1 MKLNYYLRGLGTG
14 ILAATLFFGVAG
26 NGSEQ
31 VMTDSEILARAEQI
45 NKENAVLS
53 GGPGREDESIQT
65 EETLT
70 APVEEEELG
79 MQDQT
84 GQEETS
90 DPAQDVGN
98 GDSEPE
104 ETGTQKAADDALAGQ
119 QSGTDQ
125 PQNGRQPDI
134 EERTQAASSSEK
146 ESEKQRPT
154 DAGQSGEGTQ
164 DNSADGADQTEMIVI
179 TINSGDSSE
188 TVSKK
193 VEQAGLVASAEEYN
207 RFLCANGYD
216 KKLNVGKHEIPA
228 GADETEIAKRLIG
241 K

>member
-119 QSGTDQ
+119 QAGTDQ
-125 PQNGRQPDI
+125 PQNGRQPDT
-134 EERTQAASSSEK
+134 EER
-146 ESEKQRPT
+146 
-154 DAGQSGEGTQ
+154 TQ

>member
-26 NGSEQ
+26 NGNEQ

-53 GGPGREDESIQT
+53 GPGREDETLQP
-65 EETLT
+65 EETST
-70 APVEEEELG
+70 APAEEEELG

-90 DPAQDVGN
+90 DPAQDVEN
-98 GDSEPE
+98 EDPESE
-104 ETGTQKAADDALAGQ
+104 ETGTQKAADDAMAGQ
-119 QSGTDQ
+119 QAGTDQ
-125 PQNGRQPDI
+125 PQNGQQPDT
-134 EERTQAASSSEK
+134 EES
-146 ESEKQRPT
+146 
-154 DAGQSGEGTQ
+154 TQ
-164 DNSADGADQTEMIVI
+164 DNSTDGADQTEMIVI

>member
-14 ILAATLFFGVAG
+14 ILAATLFFGVAANG
-26 NGSEQ
+26 NEQ

-53 GGPGREDESIQT
+53 GPGRENETIQP

-70 APVEEEELG
+70 APAEEEELG

-90 DPAQDVGN
+90 DPAQDVEN
-98 GDSEPE
+98 EDPESE
-104 ETGTQKAADDALAGQ
+104 ETGTQKAADDAMAGQ
-119 QSGTDQ
+119 QAGTDQ
-125 PQNGRQPDI
+125 PQNGQQPDT
-134 EERTQAASSSEK
+134 EES
-146 ESEKQRPT
+146 
-154 DAGQSGEGTQ
+154 TQ
-164 DNSADGADQTEMIVI
+164 DNSTDGADQTEMIVI

>member
-26 NGSEQ
+26 NGNEQ

-53 GGPGREDESIQT
+53 GPGRENETIQP

-70 APVEEEELG
+70 APAEEEELG

-90 DPAQDVGN
+90 DPAQDVEN
-98 GDSEPE
+98 EDPELE

-119 QSGTDQ
+119 QAGTDQ
-125 PQNGRQPDI
+125 PQNGQQPDT
-134 EERTQAASSSEK
+134 EES
-146 ESEKQRPT
+146 
-154 DAGQSGEGTQ
+154 TQ
-164 DNSADGADQTEMIVI
+164 DNSTDGADQTEMIVI

>member
-26 NGSEQ
+26 NGNEQ

-53 GGPGREDESIQT
+53 GPGRENETIQQ

-70 APVEEEELG
+70 APAEEEELG

-90 DPAQDVGN
+90 DPAQDVEN
-98 GDSEPE
+98 EDPESE

-119 QSGTDQ
+119 QAGTDQ
-125 PQNGRQPDI
+125 PQNGQQPDT
-134 EERTQAASSSEK
+134 EES
-146 ESEKQRPT
+146 
-154 DAGQSGEGTQ
+154 TQ
-164 DNSADGADQTEMIVI
+164 DNSTDGADQTEMIVI

>member
-53 GGPGREDESIQT
+53 GPGRENETIQP

-70 APVEEEELG
+70 APAEEEELG

-90 DPAQDVGN
+90 EPAQDAEN
-98 GDSEPE
+98 EDPESE

-119 QSGTDQ
+119 QAETDQ
-125 PQNGRQPDI
+125 PQNGRQPDT
-134 EERTQAASSSEK
+134 EER
-146 ESEKQRPT
+146 
-154 DAGQSGEGTQ
+154 TQ

>member
-26 NGSEQ
+26 NGNEQ

-53 GGPGREDESIQT
+53 GPGRENETIQQ

-70 APVEEEELG
+70 APAEEEELG

-90 DPAQDVGN
+90 DPAQDAEN
-98 GDSEPE
+98 GDPESEG
-104 ETGTQKAADDALAGQ
+104 TGTQKAADDALAGQ
-119 QSGTDQ
+119 QAGTDQ
-125 PQNGRQPDI
+125 PQNGQQPDT
-134 EERTQAASSSEK
+134 EES
-146 ESEKQRPT
+146 
-154 DAGQSGEGTQ
+154 TQ
-164 DNSADGADQTEMIVI
+164 DNSTDGADQTKMIVI

>member
-26 NGSEQ
+26 NGNEQ

-53 GGPGREDESIQT
+53 GPGRENETIQQ

-70 APVEEEELG
+70 APAEEEELG

-90 DPAQDVGN
+90 DPAQDVEN
-98 GDSEPE
+98 EDPESE

-119 QSGTDQ
+119 QAGTDQ
-125 PQNGRQPDI
+125 PQNGQQPDT
-134 EERTQAASSSEK
+134 E
-146 ESEKQRPT
+146 
-154 DAGQSGEGTQ
+154 EGTQ
-164 DNSADGADQTEMIVI
+164 DNSTDGADQTEMIVI

>member
-26 NGSEQ
+26 NGNEQ

-53 GGPGREDESIQT
+53 GPGRENETIQQ

-70 APVEEEELG
+70 APAEEEELG

-90 DPAQDVGN
+90 DPAQDVEN
-98 GDSEPE
+98 EDPESE
-104 ETGTQKAADDALAGQ
+104 ETGTQKAADDAMAGQ
-119 QSGTDQ
+119 QAGTDQ
-125 PQNGRQPDI
+125 PQNGQQPDT
-134 EERTQAASSSEK
+134 EES
-146 ESEKQRPT
+146 
-154 DAGQSGEGTQ
+154 TQ
-164 DNSADGADQTEMIVI
+164 DNSTDGADQTEMIVI

>member
-26 NGSEQ
+26 NGNEQ

-53 GGPGREDESIQT
+53 GPGRENETIQP

-70 APVEEEELG
+70 APAEEEELG

-90 DPAQDVGN
+90 DPAQDVEN
-98 GDSEPE
+98 EDPESE

-119 QSGTDQ
+119 QAGTDQ
-125 PQNGRQPDI
+125 PQNGQQPDT
-134 EERTQAASSSEK
+134 EES
-146 ESEKQRPT
+146 
-154 DAGQSGEGTQ
+154 TQ
-164 DNSADGADQTEMIVI
+164 DNSTDGADQTEMIVI

>member
-26 NGSEQ
+26 NGNEQ

-53 GGPGREDESIQT
+53 GPGREDETLQP
-65 EETLT
+65 EETST
-70 APVEEEELG
+70 APAEEEELG

-84 GQEETS
+84 GQEETA
-90 DPAQDVGN
+90 DPAQDVETK
-98 GDSEPE
+98 DPEPE
-104 ETGTQKAADDALAGQ
+104 ETGTQKAADDTLAGQ
-119 QSGTDQ
+119 QAGTEQ
-125 PQNGRQPDI
+125 PQNGQQPDT
-134 EERTQAASSSEK
+134 EERT
-146 ESEKQRPT
+146 P
-154 DAGQSGEGTQ
+154 
-164 DNSADGADQTEMIVI
+164 DNSTDGADQTEMIVI

>member
-53 GGPGREDESIQT
+53 GPGREDETLQP
-65 EETLT
+65 EETST
-70 APVEEEELG
+70 APAEEEELG

-84 GQEETS
+84 GQEETA
-90 DPAQDVGN
+90 DPAQDVETK
-98 GDSEPE
+98 DPEPE

-119 QSGTDQ
+119 QAGTEQ
-125 PQNGRQPDI
+125 PQNGQQPDT
-134 EERTQAASSSEK
+134 EERT
-146 ESEKQRPT
+146 P
-154 DAGQSGEGTQ
+154 
-164 DNSADGADQTEMIVI
+164 DNSIDGADETEMIVI

>member
-26 NGSEQ
+26 NGNKQ

-53 GGPGREDESIQT
+53 GPGRENETIQP

-70 APVEEEELG
+70 APAEEEELG

-90 DPAQDVGN
+90 DPAQDVEN
-98 GDSEPE
+98 EDQELE

-119 QSGTDQ
+119 QAGTDQ
-125 PQNGRQPDI
+125 PQNGQQPDT
-134 EERTQAASSSEK
+134 EES
-146 ESEKQRPT
+146 
-154 DAGQSGEGTQ
+154 TQ
-164 DNSADGADQTEMIVI
+164 DNSTDGADQTEMIVI

>member
-53 GGPGREDESIQT
+53 GPGREDETLQP
-65 EETLT
+65 EETST
-70 APVEEEELG
+70 APAEEEDLG
-79 MQDQT
+79 MQGQT
-84 GQEETS
+84 GQEETADS
-90 DPAQDVGN
+90 AQDVETK
-98 GDSEPE
+98 DPEPE

-119 QSGTDQ
+119 QAGIEQ
-125 PQNGRQPDI
+125 PQNGQQPDTG
-134 EERTQAASSSEK
+134 ERTQTASPSEK
-146 ESEKQRPT
+146 ESEKQHPAAT
-154 DAGQSGEGTQ
+154 GESKEETQ
-164 DNSADGADQTEMIVI
+164 DNSTDGADQTEIIVI

-216 KKLNVGKHEIPA
+216 KKLNVGRHEIPV

>member
-26 NGSEQ
+26 NGNEQ

-53 GGPGREDESIQT
+53 GPGRENETIQQ

-70 APVEEEELG
+70 APAEEEELG

-90 DPAQDVGN
+90 DPAQDVEN
-98 GDSEPE
+98 EDQELE

-119 QSGTDQ
+119 QAGTDQ
-125 PQNGRQPDI
+125 PQNGQQPDT
-134 EERTQAASSSEK
+134 EES
-146 ESEKQRPT
+146 
-154 DAGQSGEGTQ
+154 TQ
-164 DNSADGADQTEMIVI
+164 DNSTDGADQTEMIVI

>member
-53 GGPGREDESIQT
+53 GPGRENETIQP

-70 APVEEEELG
+70 APAEEEELG

-90 DPAQDVGN
+90 EPAQDAEN
-98 GDSEPE
+98 GDPESE

-119 QSGTDQ
+119 QAGTDQ
-125 PQNGRQPDI
+125 PQNGRQPDT
-134 EERTQAASSSEK
+134 EER
-146 ESEKQRPT
+146 
-154 DAGQSGEGTQ
+154 TQ

-228 GADETEIAKRLIG
+228 GADEAEIAKRLIG

>member
-26 NGSEQ
+26 NGNEQ

-53 GGPGREDESIQT
+53 GPGRENETIQP

-70 APVEEEELG
+70 APAEEEELG

-90 DPAQDVGN
+90 DPAQDVEN
-98 GDSEPE
+98 EDPELE
-104 ETGTQKAADDALAGQ
+104 ETGTQKAADDAMAGQ
-119 QSGTDQ
+119 QAGTDQ
-125 PQNGRQPDI
+125 PQNGQQPDT
-134 EERTQAASSSEK
+134 EES
-146 ESEKQRPT
+146 
-154 DAGQSGEGTQ
+154 TQ
-164 DNSADGADQTEMIVI
+164 DNSTDGADQTEMIVI

>member
-26 NGSEQ
+26 NGNEQ

-53 GGPGREDESIQT
+53 GPGRENETIQP

-70 APVEEEELG
+70 APAEEEELG

-90 DPAQDVGN
+90 DPAQDVEN
-98 GDSEPE
+98 EDQELE

-119 QSGTDQ
+119 QVGTDQ
-125 PQNGRQPDI
+125 PQNGQQPDT
-134 EERTQAASSSEK
+134 EES
-146 ESEKQRPT
+146 
-154 DAGQSGEGTQ
+154 TQ
-164 DNSADGADQTEMIVI
+164 DNSTDGADQTEMIVI

>member
-26 NGSEQ
+26 NGNEQ

-53 GGPGREDESIQT
+53 GPGRENETIQP

-70 APVEEEELG
+70 APAEEEELG

-90 DPAQDVGN
+90 DPAQDVEN
-98 GDSEPE
+98 EDQELE

-119 QSGTDQ
+119 QAGTDQ
-125 PQNGRQPDI
+125 PQNGQQPDT
-134 EERTQAASSSEK
+134 EES
-146 ESEKQRPT
+146 
-154 DAGQSGEGTQ
+154 TQ
-164 DNSADGADQTEMIVI
+164 DNSTDGADQTEMIVI

>member
-14 ILAATLFFGVAG
+14 ILAATLFFGVAANG
-26 NGSEQ
+26 NEQ

-53 GGPGREDESIQT
+53 GPGRENETIQQ

-70 APVEEEELG
+70 APAEEEELG

-90 DPAQDVGN
+90 DPAQDVEN
-98 GDSEPE
+98 EDQELE

-119 QSGTDQ
+119 QAGTDQ
-125 PQNGRQPDI
+125 PQNGQQPDT
-134 EERTQAASSSEK
+134 EES
-146 ESEKQRPT
+146 
-154 DAGQSGEGTQ
+154 TQ
-164 DNSADGADQTEMIVI
+164 DNSTDGADQTEMIVI

>member
-14 ILAATLFFGVAG
+14 ILAATLFFGVAANG
-26 NGSEQ
+26 NEQ

-53 GGPGREDESIQT
+53 GPGRENETIQP

-70 APVEEEELG
+70 APAEEEELG

-90 DPAQDVGN
+90 DPAQDVEN
-98 GDSEPE
+98 EDPESE

-119 QSGTDQ
+119 QAGTDQ
-125 PQNGRQPDI
+125 PQNGQQPDT
-134 EERTQAASSSEK
+134 EES
-146 ESEKQRPT
+146 
-154 DAGQSGEGTQ
+154 TQ
-164 DNSADGADQTEMIVI
+164 DNSTDGADQTEMIVI

>member
-53 GGPGREDESIQT
+53 GPGRENETIQP

-70 APVEEEELG
+70 APAEEEELG

-84 GQEETS
+84 GQEGTS
-90 DPAQDVGN
+90 DPAQDAEN
-98 GDSEPE
+98 EDPESE

-119 QSGTDQ
+119 QAETDQ
-125 PQNGRQPDI
+125 PQNGRQPDT
-134 EERTQAASSSEK
+134 EER
-146 ESEKQRPT
+146 
-154 DAGQSGEGTQ
+154 TQ